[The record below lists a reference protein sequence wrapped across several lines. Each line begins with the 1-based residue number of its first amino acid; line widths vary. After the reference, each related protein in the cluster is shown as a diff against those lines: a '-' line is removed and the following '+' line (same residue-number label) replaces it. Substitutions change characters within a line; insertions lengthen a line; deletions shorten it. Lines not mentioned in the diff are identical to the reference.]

1 MGNSR
6 ILIRGLSTISS
17 LGASRAE
24 VDDTVRRPVC
34 RARLFGESSTRSVF
48 PLTSCGDEALLRV
61 ANEERYVRLDRVTQL
76 AVAAARGTLRPDIVA
91 RDSIGCVSIGSSR
104 GATNTLEKTIRGCV
118 ESDPKVP
125 TYTSPITTAGNISSW
140 VAQEYLA
147 GAERDASSL
156 VSLNTSMTCSS
167 AFHSLLVALAFVR
180 SGMAE
185 TAIFGGAEACLT
197 PYTLAHLEAL
207 RINAELGTD
216 WPCRPGSEGSG
227 NTVVL
232 GEGAGTALLCREDD
246 FNMDGDLEL
255 LGVGWA
261 LESTPTATGISA
273 DGASFEAAMTRAIQF
288 LPGGVSVDC
297 VVAHAPGSIR
307 GDDAELSAIQRVF
320 GRVMTCST
328 KHVTGHTYGASGMV
342 SLGLAQSLLYGAK
355 WPGFPYPCR
364 FSADEAPSPRVVLIN
379 TAGFGGN
386 CISIVVGKRAG
397 R

>member
-6 ILIRGLSTISS
+6 ILIRGLSTISP

-34 RARLFGESSTRSVF
+34 RARLFGESPTRSVF
-48 PLTSCGDEALLRV
+48 PLTSCGDDALFRV
-61 ANEERYVRLDRVTQL
+61 ANEERYARLDRVTQL
-76 AVAAARGTLRPDIVA
+76 AVAAARGTLRPDIVP

-104 GATNTLEKTIRGCV
+104 GATITLEKTIRGCV

-147 GAERDASSL
+147 GAERESSSL

-167 AFHSLLVALAFVR
+167 AFHSLLTALAFVR

-185 TAIFGGAEACLT
+185 TALFGGAEACLT

-207 RINAELGTD
+207 RINSDRGTD
-216 WPCRPGSEGSG
+216 WPCRPGSEDSG

-261 LESTPTATGISA
+261 LESTPTATGISS
-273 DGASFEAAMTRAIQF
+273 DGDSFEAAMTRAIQF

-307 GDDAELSAIQRVF
+307 GDDAELSAIRRVF
-320 GRVMTCST
+320 DGVMTCST
-328 KHVTGHTYGASGMV
+328 KHISGHTYGASGMV
-342 SLGLAQSLLYGAK
+342 SLALAQSLLYGSQ
-355 WPGFPYPCR
+355 WPGFPYSSR
-364 FSADEAPSPRVVLIN
+364 LSGAEAPIPRVILIN

-386 CISIVVGKRAG
+386 CISVIVSRAAG